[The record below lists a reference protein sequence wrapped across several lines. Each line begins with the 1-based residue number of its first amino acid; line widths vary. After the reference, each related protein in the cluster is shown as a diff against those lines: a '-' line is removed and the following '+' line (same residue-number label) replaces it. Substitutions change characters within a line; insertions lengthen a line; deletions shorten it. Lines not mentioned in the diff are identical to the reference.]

1 MKKPVNLAEI
11 LVERVLEDQ
20 LKKRTD
26 VCTCERC
33 KADIMAFALNHLPP
47 RYVVTN
53 KGEALV
59 RASTLNNQIST
70 DLLVEVSKAI
80 DHIAKNPRHEA

>member
-11 LVERVLEDQ
+11 LVERVLEEQ